1 MGNQASIVDESIDRV
16 QSAFESVEEGVEKIQ
31 KKAEK
36 EVGKLQSKAEKRA
49 SEIRDRATKGVQ
61 RLQRELRK
69 NKLYR
74 QAEER
79 WEDVNKQLEERGK
92 EIEARVES
100 GLDSLLGTFRIA
112 SRNDVAKLDKKLDRI
127 SRRLKSL
134 DKSLARKATP
144 SRPAVHK

>member
-1 MGNQASIVDESIDRV
+1 MANQASIVDESIDRV
-16 QSAFESVEEGVEKIQ
+16 QSAFENLEEGVEKIQ

-49 SEIRDRATKGVQ
+49 SELSDRAAKSIK
-61 RLQRELRK
+61 RLQKEFRK

-92 EIEARVES
+92 ELEARVES
-100 GLDSLLGTFRIA
+100 GLESLLGTFRIA

-127 SRRLKSL
+127 NRRLKAL
-134 DKSLARKATP
+134 DKTLTEKSTHRAAASK
-144 SRPAVHK
+144 